1 MLKPGH
7 NFKDMKTLKLA
18 IFISGRGSNMNA
30 IHEACKS
37 PEYPA
42 EISVVISNRPEAT
55 GLKTAEAAG
64 IPVEIIDH
72 KSYETREDFEDEIED
87 RLQSYDFDLIVLAG
101 FMRVLTPSFVEKW
114 PDQIINIHPSLLP
127 DYKGVNTHKR
137 AIEDGKTEGGCTV
150 HFVNSDLD
158 SGPVI
163 AQKQVPILPED
174 TPETLAKRVLIQEHI
189 LYPKAIEILACS
201 IV

>member
-7 NFKDMKTLKLA
+7 SFKDMKTLKLA
-18 IFISGRGSNMNA
+18 IFISGQGSNMNA

-42 EISVVISNRPEAT
+42 EISVVISNRPEAA

-64 IPVEIIDH
+64 IPVETIDH

-150 HFVNSDLD
+150 HFVSSDLD

-174 TPETLAKRVLIQEHI
+174 TPETLAKRVLVQEHI
-189 LYPKAIEILACS
+189 LYPKAIEILASS

>member
-1 MLKPGH
+1 
-7 NFKDMKTLKLA
+7 
-18 IFISGRGSNMNA
+18 MNA
-30 IHEACKS
+30 LHEACKS

-42 EISVVISNRPEAT
+42 EISVVISNRPEAA

-64 IPVEIIDH
+64 IPVEVIDH
-72 KSYETREDFEDEIED
+72 KSYKTREDFEDEIED

-137 AIEDGKTEGGCTV
+137 AIEDGKTESGCTV
-150 HFVNSDLD
+150 HFVSSDLD
-158 SGPVI
+158 GGPVI

-174 TPETLAKRVLIQEHI
+174 TPETLAKRVLVQEHI
-189 LYPKAIEILACS
+189 LYPKAIEILASS
-201 IV
+201 IA